1 MRTSQKSSTGTQ
13 ESTSTLHRLK
23 DSDLQLADSKA
34 DIRGLK
40 VKDLAGEEIGKVDD
54 LLVDDE
60 EQKVRFLEIA
70 SGGLLGVGETK
81 TLIPVEAVARIT
93 DDEVHINQSRA
104 KVASAP
110 TYDPSLKERQHLT
123 EVYGYYGYGTPYW
136 GLGYAY
142 PRYPYL

>member
-1 MRTSQKSSTGTQ
+1 MRTREKSSTRTQ

-23 DSDLQLADSKA
+23 DSDLQLADPKA

-40 VKDLAGEEIGKVDD
+40 VKDVAGEEIGKVDD

-60 EQKVRFLEIA
+60 EQKVRFLEMG
-70 SGGLLGVGETK
+70 SGGLLGLGETK
-81 TLIPVEAVARIT
+81 SLIPVEAVARIT
-93 DDEVHINQSRA
+93 DEEVYINQSRA

-110 TYDPSLKERQHLT
+110 KYDPDLREREHLT
-123 EVYGYYGYGTPYW
+123 DVYGYYGYGTPYW
-136 GLGYAY
+136 GVGYAY